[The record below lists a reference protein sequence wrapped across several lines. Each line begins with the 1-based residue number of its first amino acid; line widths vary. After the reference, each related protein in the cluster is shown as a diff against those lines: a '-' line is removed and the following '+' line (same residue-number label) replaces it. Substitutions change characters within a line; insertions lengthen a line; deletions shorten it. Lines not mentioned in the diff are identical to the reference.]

1 MICQRNACTT
11 HQNGP
16 FSAVIRGIVAA
27 LALTL
32 LNVGGA
38 AAQTGKPVS
47 PPRGF
52 SEADI
57 QDVFRRLDEDS
68 DGKVTRGE
76 YDGRKVFAIYRN
88 APADDSLGSG
98 DVSFEQTKLSREFFD
113 SADSDHDGKLSPV
126 EILRTFQYERVVT
139 DGKGYF
145 TRDELR
151 VFMKQI
157 SR

>member
-1 MICQRNACTT
+1 MICQKNACTPN
-11 HQNGP
+11 QNQP
-16 FSAVIRGIVAA
+16 FLTAIRGIVAA
-27 LALTL
+27 LTLILLT
-32 LNVGGA
+32 VGA
-38 AAQTGKPVS
+38 AAQTGKPTS
-47 PPRGF
+47 RSSGF
-52 SEADI
+52 TEADV

-68 DGKVTRGE
+68 DGKVTQGE
-76 YDGRKVFAIYRN
+76 YDGRKVFAFYRN

-98 DVSFEQTKLSREFFD
+98 DVSFGQTKLSREFFD

-126 EILRTFQYERVVT
+126 EILRTFQFESVVA

-151 VFMKQI
+151 VFMMRI

>member
-1 MICQRNACTT
+1 MICQKNACSTNQ
-11 HQNGP
+11 HGP
-16 FSAVIRGIVAA
+16 FPDAIRGIVAV

-32 LNVGGA
+32 LAVGGA
-38 AAQTGKPVS
+38 AAQTGKPTS
-47 PPRGF
+47 QSGF

-76 YDGRKVFAIYRN
+76 YDARKVFAIYRN

-98 DVSFEQTKLSREFFD
+98 DVSFEQTKLSREYFD
-113 SADSDHDGKLSPV
+113 SADSDHDGKLSPI
-126 EILRTFQYERVVT
+126 EILRTFQFENIVS
-139 DGKGYF
+139 DGKDHF
-145 TRDELR
+145 TRDDVR
-151 VFMKQI
+151 VFMRRI